1 LNGSQLNYPS
11 KGHLDIWISKAVWQ
25 MSWRQLVGS
34 APCGA
39 TSGSAF
45 GLLFPQKQRMHLVPS
60 DEFLDYLNFDNE
72 MILVCDPSNQLQAEN
87 A

>member
-1 LNGSQLNYPS
+1 LNGSQLNNPS
-11 KGHLDIWISKAVWQ
+11 KGQLDIWISKAVWQ

-34 APCGA
+34 APSGA

-45 GLLFPQKQRMHLVPS
+45 GLVFQHKQRMHLVPS
-60 DEFLDYLNFDNE
+60 DEFLDYLNFDKE
-72 MILVCDPSNQLQAEN
+72 MILVWDPSNQLQAEV